1 MSIEKLIQGVLAASP
16 AKRARIEAVLSGA
29 ETVTKKSNKD
39 ETRLVSISGAA
50 RLLAVSRNTIYRLI
64 STKRLDAV
72 DLNGCKRVTMKSIS
86 EFIEGSR
93 PANEATEKL
102 IEATRE
108 RHTTSKASN

>member
-1 MSIEKLIQGVLAASP
+1 
-16 AKRARIEAVLSGA
+16 
-29 ETVTKKSNKD
+29 
-39 ETRLVSISGAA
+39 
-50 RLLAVSRNTIYRLI
+50 
-64 STKRLDAV
+64 
-72 DLNGCKRVTMKSIS
+72 MKSIS